1 MRGMLITRAASPD
14 GRFAYTL
21 YAGAGEHRFIHALD
35 TVGRTAHCIDF
46 PGLTGFEDLYPTPA
60 RRLAERG
67 TITILNG
74 PDPVAFV
81 DTRTDEVMDPAQ
93 LAEALPTAA
102 EPRSIPWPHAAAASA
117 LAFGL
122 TLVLIRRFAQG
133 WIRRRSP
140 EPSDLLAA
148 ARPEPTHQPSRTRRR
163 QPRGGAKRSRTLTKP

>member
-46 PGLTGFEDLYPTPA
+46 PGLTGFEDLY
-60 RRLAERG
+60 RLQLDVSPSGG

-81 DTRTDEVMDPAQ
+81 NTRTDEVMHPAQ

-102 EPRSIPWPHAAAASA
+102 EPRSIPWPHVAAASA
-117 LAFGL
+117 LGFGL

-148 ARPEPTHQPSRTRRR
+148 ARPEPTHQPRRTRRR